1 MANAMLEQL
10 TALLFSCVP
19 ENFSCNNVYWAAIV
33 VCATTATFF
42 PTAFSIQDVVVSLAM
57 TLPAMETVSRINA
70 IVRKR
75 TRRKADEGRRDML
88 LNAIFP
94 VNLDGENGLSRVPK
108 VNPKYSEEE
117 SAFNGDNREAVKIG
131 RVPNTSARTKNAT
144 KTSGASQT
152 LADA

>member
-1 MANAMLEQL
+1 M
-10 TALLFSCVP
+10 
-19 ENFSCNNVYWAAIV
+19 
-33 VCATTATFF
+33 
-42 PTAFSIQDVVVSLAM
+42 VSLAM
-57 TLPAMETVSRINA
+57 TLPAMETVSRMNA

-75 TRRKADEGRRDML
+75 TMRKVDEGRRDML

-108 VNPKYSEEE
+108 VNPKYSEDE